1 MGKVLGYQGK
11 NLTEFMKDDAL
22 HEIVYR
28 VFPQVKMEEN

>member
-1 MGKVLGYQGK
+1 
-11 NLTEFMKDDAL
+11 LTEFMKDDAL